1 MQFQQCTISL
11 PKWVQNRH
19 QAPHSSP
26 DCKVSGKCHDIETRA
41 MHLDEAERALNSIE
55 SLLAQFERTLA
66 WGQHTAVARDT
77 GTIIGIFKSTSNTDE
92 AETSGES
99 LCRRKKQTASLG
111 TLKHTQNTHT
121 LTHRPR
127 ATEQ

>member
-1 MQFQQCTISL
+1 
-11 PKWVQNRH
+11 
-19 QAPHSSP
+19 
-26 DCKVSGKCHDIETRA
+26 

-77 GTIIGIFKSTSNTDE
+77 GTIIGIFDE